1 MFQLKA
7 DTPPQWVEV
16 VLMDLNR
23 FLVDHAACE
32 RKANATALSL
42 IAKYPHQSE
51 LVHLMMSLAQ
61 DELAHFAQV
70 TEIIYQRGGILGSD
84 VKDPYVNA
92 LLSLCSN
99 SIQGHLLDRL
109 LLFGIIEARGCERF
123 LILSEALKTIDP
135 TLSTFYFDL
144 VKAEARHHATFLHL
158 VKSQYQEQVWK
169 NRLDELLEAEAKIML
184 SLPFIGHLH

>member
-32 RKANATALSL
+32 RKANATAISL
-42 IAKYPHQSE
+42 ITKYPHQSE

-70 TEIIYQRGGILGSD
+70 TEIIYQRGGILRSD
-84 VKDPYVNA
+84 TKDPYVNA
-92 LLSLCSN
+92 LLSLCGHSE
-99 SIQGHLLDRL
+99 QGHLLDRL